1 MKTLNCRFPG
11 IASISPEKL
20 LGSEDLQGEFMKEL
34 VWLVG
39 SVENEDGASLKT
51 EEVMSKVIFI
61 VFIFLF
67 VLVLMGLLNAI
78 AIGDIQV
85 SNFTNT

>member
-1 MKTLNCRFPG
+1 
-11 IASISPEKL
+11 
-20 LGSEDLQGEFMKEL
+20 MKEI

-85 SNFTNT
+85 SNFTNSFIRDLNLS

>member
-1 MKTLNCRFPG
+1 
-11 IASISPEKL
+11 
-20 LGSEDLQGEFMKEL
+20 MKEL

-39 SVENEDGASLKT
+39 SVENEVVASLKT

-67 VLVLMGLLNAI
+67 VLVLMSLLNAI
-78 AIGDIQV
+78 AIGDVQV
-85 SNFTNT
+85 SQIYK

>member
-1 MKTLNCRFPG
+1 
-11 IASISPEKL
+11 
-20 LGSEDLQGEFMKEL
+20 MKEL

-39 SVENEDGASLKT
+39 SVENEEGASLKT

-67 VLVLMGLLNAI
+67 VLVLMSLLNAI
-78 AIGDIQV
+78 AIGDVQV
-85 SNFTNT
+85 SQLYR

>member
-1 MKTLNCRFPG
+1 
-11 IASISPEKL
+11 
-20 LGSEDLQGEFMKEL
+20 MKEI

-39 SVENEDGASLKT
+39 SVENEEGAKLKT

-67 VLVLMGLLNAI
+67 VLVLMSLLNAI
-78 AIGDIQV
+78 AIGDVQV
-85 SNFTNT
+85 SQIYK

>member
-1 MKTLNCRFPG
+1 
-11 IASISPEKL
+11 
-20 LGSEDLQGEFMKEL
+20 MKEI

-39 SVENEDGASLKT
+39 SVENDGEASLKT

-67 VLVLMGLLNAI
+67 VLVLMSLLNAI

-85 SNFTNT
+85 SNFTNSLMRYLNLSKTKL

>member
-1 MKTLNCRFPG
+1 
-11 IASISPEKL
+11 
-20 LGSEDLQGEFMKEL
+20 MKEI

-39 SVENEDGASLKT
+39 SVENEEGASLKT